1 MKFIILDNYAM
12 RNTEHGNIAGLE
24 FVADK
29 HIGKELYFG
38 VVSIPYLNG
47 AYDSKLTE
55 VRMSILIQNLRK
67 A

>member
-24 FVADK
+24 FIADK
-29 HIGKELYFG
+29 HIGGELYFG
-38 VVSIPYLNG
+38 VVSIPYV
-47 AYDSKLTE
+47 TQ
-55 VRMSILIQNLRK
+55 VRMGILIQNLRK

>member
-24 FVADK
+24 FIADK
-29 HIGKELYFG
+29 HIGGELYFG
-38 VVSIPYLNG
+38 VVSIPYVDV
-47 AYDSKLTE
+47 AYDSKLTQ
-55 VRMSILIQNLRK
+55 VRMGILIQNLRK